1 MVRIGNDQNPSPCP
15 SPRFGGEREIKWKAI
30 ITLVLNQIYLLEIF
44 MRHLIKTVNQPRGHV
59 AAHSTPTPPGPDP
72 LAALQAQVAAQQVQ
86 INTLQTQTSALQTQ
100 NTAQQTQLDAQAWL
114 LNQLNVPKLNHDNE
128 GAWSVGYIGTL
139 PALWQVW
146 TRSDLNTDWSNT
158 AAYAPANFPVNDIGL
173 MPPGAQWW
181 QIYVCGS
188 DSSNNPLTPFSN
200 VVSLGPVP

>member
-1 MVRIGNDQNPSPCP
+1 MAFDPTKPSDGTLTDAPLMRNQLN
-15 SPRFGGEREIKWKAI
+15 SLKA
-30 ITLVLNQIYLLEIF
+30 LVDEKQQQLDAQAAQI
-44 MRHLIKTVNQPRGHV
+44 
-59 AAHSTPTPPGPDP
+59 S
-72 LAALQAQVAAQQVQ
+72 ALQNQTTTQQQQIAAQSAQ
-86 INTLQTQTSALQTQ
+86 ISALQTQ

-146 TRSDLNTDWSNT
+146 VRSDLNTDWSNT

-188 DSSNNPLTPFSN
+188 DSSNNPLTPSSN
-200 VVSLGPVP
+200 TVSMGPVPSP